1 MYYKLIKEIYFKDN
15 NYVEKNSKL
24 LELERDF
31 EGMIKVSTIEEHN
44 IKRVFWVDKKFLIKF
59 KENKK

>member
-1 MYYKLIKEIYFKDN
+1 MYHKLIKEIYFKDN
-15 NYVEKNSKL
+15 NCVEKDSKL

-31 EGMIKVSTIEEHN
+31 EGMVKVSTVEEHN
-44 IKRVFWVDKKFLIKF
+44 IKRVFWVDEEFLIKF

>member
-15 NYVEKNSKL
+15 NYVEENSKV

-44 IKRVFWVDKKFLIKF
+44 IKRVFWVDEKFLIKF